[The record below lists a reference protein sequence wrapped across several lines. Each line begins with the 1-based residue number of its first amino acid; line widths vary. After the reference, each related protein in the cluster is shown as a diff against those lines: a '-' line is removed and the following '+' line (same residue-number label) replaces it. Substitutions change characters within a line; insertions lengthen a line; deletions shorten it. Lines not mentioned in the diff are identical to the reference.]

1 MEIGDFSWL
10 LIMIAI
16 FSFPFAIIYLIL
28 FTLNWNDKKNI
39 FSDSWFV
46 FIAWFVSSL
55 LMFFV
60 NAIFNRMTG
69 RITFP
74 NQFLDFIST
83 FVLSGFG
90 NLISIFGVLYI
101 RSRPN
106 SALIGSNSNE
116 LKPPTVGKT
125 LQAAFAVYFL
135 TWLMIIGLTM
145 AMTDID
151 ERYFQPKQDEIE
163 FGIYD

>member
-10 LIMIAI
+10 LIMIAV

-28 FTLNWNDKKNI
+28 YTLNWNKKKNI
-39 FSDSWFV
+39 FLDSWAV
-46 FIAWFVSSL
+46 FIAWIVSGLLLLAVFAICDAIWRFSIFSGFAFFVS
-55 LMFFV
+55 MYV
-60 NAIFNRMTG
+60 VI
-69 RITFP
+69 
-74 NQFLDFIST
+74 
-83 FVLSGFG
+83 GFG

-101 RSRPN
+101 RSRQNVTLINPN
-106 SALIGSNSNE
+106 SKETDAPS
-116 LKPPTVGKT
+116 VQKT
-125 LQAAFAVYFL
+125 LQATFAVYFL